1 MRHLPLLTIVVA
13 SLAAPAA
20 ASAATVVLPPL
31 LADGSVNAKQQQG
44 VHQLIAS
51 ELDFSAGVERVVDL
65 DSVPSILNDACLVEA
80 QCLQA
85 IASTNG
91 GQAVVAG
98 RVSGA
103 GNTLA
108 LDLVLFDGV
117 KIARRL
123 VFQVPSDPTSLANAM
138 TPVVQELLTGQGN
151 AGRPASTA
159 DMIGVAPAAAGA
171 PPANDGDLA
180 GMISFNQSVSDISA
194 EEIDQMIRFGP
205 PPAGAMP
212 MVATA
217 PVPAPMPAPVPQAW
231 VPPPP
236 PQPVAQPAPRQNTI
250 AEEEAELAAME
261 RAAAIEDMETAPA
274 RVTKSSD
281 LGHTVQITGRG
292 GFSKYYAF
300 NFVTG
305 GAELGIAAYRGLHLV
320 AGAEVYAVKRVLP
333 PDLQLETGIYSEWNT
348 IFPLNAGMLYKFS
361 FGMAQPYVGGDAI
374 FVQYYKDDIGSDWAG
389 GARLRGGLDLMF
401 IDNFGLNIN
410 VAAGGW
416 FGQNWSL
423 IQQNV
428 GTAGFLP
435 QASGGMV
442 VAF

>member
-1 MRHLPLLTIVVA
+1 MRHLPLLTIVVGPFA
-13 SLAAPAA
+13 VSTA

-31 LADGSVNAKQQQG
+31 LADGSVTAKQQQG

-51 ELDFSAGVERVVDL
+51 ELDFSSGVEKVVDL
-65 DSVPSILNDACLVEA
+65 DTVPSILNEACLVEPR
-80 QCLQA
+80 CLQA

-98 RVSGA
+98 RMT
-103 GNTLA
+103 NTGSSLA
-108 LDLVLFDGV
+108 LDLLLFDGV
-117 KIARRL
+117 QVVRRL
-123 VFQVPSDPTSLANAM
+123 VFEVPSDPTSLANAM
-138 TPVVQELLTGQGN
+138 TPVVQELLTGQGG
-151 AGRPASTA
+151 AGRPVSTA
-159 DMIGVAPAAAGA
+159 ALLGAAPQPAAPA
-171 PPANDGDLA
+171 PQNDGDLA

-217 PVPAPMPAPVPQAW
+217 PVPMPAPVPQAW

-250 AEEEAELAAME
+250 AEEEAELAEME
-261 RAAAIEDMETAPA
+261 RAAAIEDMEATAA
-274 RVTKSSD
+274 RAPKSSD
-281 LGHTVQITGRG
+281 VGHTVQVTGRG

-305 GAELGIAAYRGLHLV
+305 GAEIGVAAYRGLHLV

-348 IFPLNAGMLYKFS
+348 IFPLNLGMLYKFPI
-361 FGMAQPYVGGDAI
+361 GIAQPYVGADAI
-374 FVQYYKDDIGSDWAG
+374 FVQYYKDEIGSDWAG
-389 GARLRGGLDLMF
+389 GGRLRGGVDLMF

-428 GTAGFLP
+428 GTSGFLP